1 MVTARAGTVTLSSL
15 HAVSG
20 GESQQGEAVVTGWL
34 LDAET
39 VADDLSA
46 GAARR
51 LSDVAVYR
59 QAVADVLA
67 ELTGRGRGPSV
78 AVAERVL
85 DRRLHEPDFGVVLS
99 ATPSGPE
106 AAIQRILRDVRSYRP
121 RSPNSAGNLAA
132 MIRITLLTQIDVL
145 WWGHVRPYKSDMDV
159 LTAPELLDLDAL
171 RRDGRVAFRYRR
183 QPTSLLGRAARTAE
197 RAAAPGRAPVTV
209 GLRFACARAELIVL
223 LNQIAAD
230 FARLAP
236 PDTPRLW
243 VTSVA
248 RSVAYQ
254 RELRRLG
261 YAALLPSAHCV
272 GYAADLEMSWFRQF
286 DADHVLQAVLV
297 GHQRDGNV
305 NVIDEGQAWHVCL
318 RPGAGRALR
327 LIPRRR

>member
-1 MVTARAGTVTLSSL
+1 
-15 HAVSG
+15 
-20 GESQQGEAVVTGWL
+20 VTGWL
-34 LDAET
+34 LNADTA
-39 VADDLSA
+39 ADDLSA

-51 LSDVAVYR
+51 LSDIAVYR

-67 ELTGRGRGPSV
+67 ELTRKGRGPSM

-85 DRRLHEPDFGVVLS
+85 DHRLREPEFAVVLS

-106 AAIQRILRDVRSYRP
+106 AAIQRMLRDVRSYRP
-121 RSPNSAGNLAA
+121 RSHNSAGDLAA
-132 MIRITLLTQIDVL
+132 MVRITLLTQIDVL
-145 WWGHVRPYKSDMDV
+145 WWGHVPPYKSDADV
-159 LTAPELLDLDAL
+159 QAAPDLLDLDVL
-171 RRDGRVAFRYRR
+171 RRDGKVAFRYRR
-183 QPTSLLGRAARTAE
+183 QSTTLLARAVRTAE
-197 RAAAPGRAPVTV
+197 RAVAPGHAPATV

-236 PDTPRLW
+236 PGTPRLW
-243 VTSVA
+243 VTSLA

-254 RELRRLG
+254 RQLRALG

-286 DADHVLQAVLV
+286 EADHVLQAVLIA
-297 GHQRDGNV
+297 HQRDGEV
-305 NVIDEGQAWHVCL
+305 NVIDEGQAWHVCI

-327 LIPRRR
+327 LIPRQR